1 MIGIRRLTPTLRKR
15 LKSPLGL
22 LIRGSF
28 DETMRELEKLVER
41 ERPSKVISVGD
52 VTSDN
57 MIKHNILPK
66 VLVVD
71 NRVMRKTIKPI
82 LADIDRTLHVKNPP
96 GTLTDEAWL
105 VMQEAMEGSK
115 RTRVLVD
122 GEEDLITLVAVLCAP
137 EDAIVVYGQPHEG
150 IVAIKVT
157 DQMKEVVRGIVEAM
171 ETPNKLHHARI

>member
-1 MIGIRRLTPTLRKR
+1 MGIRRLTPPLRKR

-28 DETMRELEKLVER
+28 DETMRELGKLIER

-52 VTSDN
+52 VVSDN
-57 MIKHNILPK
+57 MIEHNIPPQ

-71 NRVMRKTIKPI
+71 NKVMRETIKPI
-82 LADIDRTLHVKNPP
+82 LADVDRTLHVKNSP

-105 VMQEAMEGSK
+105 VMQDAMEGSQ

-137 EDAIVVYGQPHEG
+137 EGSLVVYGQPHEG
-150 IVAIKVT
+150 IVVVKVT
-157 DQMKEVVRGIVEAM
+157 EEKRKIIRGIVEAM
-171 ETPNKLHHARI
+171 EKVPSKERLK